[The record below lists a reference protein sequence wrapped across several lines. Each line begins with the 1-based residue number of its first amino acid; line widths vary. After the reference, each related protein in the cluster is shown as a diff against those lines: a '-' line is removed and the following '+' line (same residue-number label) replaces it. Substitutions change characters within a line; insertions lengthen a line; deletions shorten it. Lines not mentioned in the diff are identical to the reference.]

1 MHAVST
7 AQPAHPS
14 IQPTQPIHPI
24 QTYSGD
30 YRLCSARCLYRL
42 CWTRGVYRA
51 FWVDESDHFSLS
63 IYVFRQLADH
73 HLRFFCHHVSLS

>member
-24 QTYSGD
+24 CRHTAVSTAFVP
-30 YRLCSARCLYRL
+30 RR
-42 CWTRGVYRA
+42 VYTAFVGLAVSTA

-73 HLRFFCHHVSLS
+73 QLRFFCHHVSLS